1 MAQVNIQKLQE
12 GGSVKKYGTFTKDGV
27 TYQVDDDF
35 LQAMAAH
42 GSSITDDRAR
52 ADYGAIVNALRS
64 GADLSYD
71 SNTNELRGDVTF
83 DNMNAR
89 QRRRAA
95 KRTSKTGEVLD
106 STFNGRVNQV
116 KTATNALR
124 GFSHNQNTVRANPNR
139 SIDISRKLLLPYLR
153 DENGKLKLDENGN
166 RIYNADIDDSK
177 IFNRLDFIQN
187 LANEENIVDWKGY
200 NNQTKEDYLRFAR
213 EYSDWDGL
221 RQRIKNGT
229 ITDRDITTLSKLGIL
244 DRETTSG
251 TSESGGAQS
260 EQEKW
265 ELWDKEN
272 NFTPD
277 FRSTYN
283 ISYGPNGEL
292 LTEGLGLE
300 GYGKD
305 WRHAYFGENFVKIHP
320 ELKRFQDYIL
330 YNGRLY
336 SKNEWSNPDSEINQI
351 LKSPNVDIFNKMS
364 QNLFDPI
371 KNGQWQVLWTNNPF
385 QRYNS
390 QLQYN
395 PYFNSTYKDDNNV
408 LYAYTSPLYENLPQG
423 VTVMDIIDSNTP
435 RNEFGVPT
443 SISPVGLDENGNVI
457 DISKYI
463 RAVGYNGEATGNAFY
478 SRVNPTDKILGGYVW
493 DDFDES
499 GKYSFAYNP
508 DNPEMG
514 YFYDSENNKL
524 YPFRQEVFR
533 QLLNNDGYLSAEEI
547 NQIKHMDWGAFRRW
561 LNRNMG
567 PLGMYEF
574 AGARQP
580 AIPYNRQV
588 PKQQTGGLINWISQD
603 TPKTSPKVKVRDEKK
618 AATTSQIKSGDL
630 TAADKWQLGALAAD
644 LGALVAAIP
653 TGGNPVAATLG
664 VGSTATQFIS
674 DVKRDGL
681 DWGDIGNAALG
692 LGLDAISFL
701 PGVGIAGK
709 AAKTARIIKRI
720 KPLLTAGFSALG
732 LSAALNSI
740 NKEGEWTLDDYRNIL
755 MGVQGLIGG
764 KRALDRTVG
773 YKKTGKV
780 ADVSEK
786 VTPEKLIDIQK
797 KALDDVVSQHPG
809 KFKEKKWYDAKTG
822 KINYEDALKDE
833 EILANLPKNKLYQE
847 GISRIKAATKNIKS
861 SISDRLTG
869 DKRELRA
876 RTEEELPW
884 FLQNRFGRSWMRG
897 AQNREFGNVVER
909 LENRA
914 DFRKEFDAPSVRG
927 LNIFERGYRT
937 TGELINGDQAYFNPY
952 WFPNPIPAKP
962 IKIRTAKPRLM
973 LPKTA
978 GSWVQLPNDGGMVYR
993 PQSLYKKGGKILK
1006 AQGGSKFFGKSMD
1019 NQGVYGSFDAEPVIV
1034 SAWETGVITPWQ
1046 AQKEA
1051 RQRLMAEKITGID
1064 PKTMFKASSSPQ
1076 LFLGRNQFKPIEN
1089 QVPLNVQYNRTQREN
1104 AYLDLKNPYR
1114 NISTSSLKEEVS
1126 KPESSNKTASNNVV
1140 STGSASDG
1148 RGSLFNPK
1156 NLLDLGSLAG
1166 GLISNA
1172 RQRRELA
1179 RGIRAA
1185 AQGQLRSMP
1194 TEIYAPYTDMGLAR
1208 MYGDRIKDIRQF
1220 KTVTSDPNQVMA
1232 ERLMRDQQADQLAN
1246 ERDTRLSQTISEF
1259 NDKDLAARR
1268 EYANQRTQIADY
1280 NKAVLGQMENM
1291 LAQNKAAKQFT
1302 AWNQIINPFIDQKR
1316 DDLVRDQYED
1326 QWAAATRESLV
1337 AQQDYQKSIQDLF
1350 NSSEA
1355 QEAWINEQNTNP
1367 SWKSTYGDTAAG
1379 RQAFLEKYYSG
1390 TIQNL
1395 QNNLLAKMQ
1404 LNNYRNS
1411 RSRFTGRLRT
1421 IDMPESAIKDYYRMP
1436 SFYTTHLDI
1445 MKKGGILTKS
1455 QRYRNFSEQAMLDK
1469 AKDYRKAVQKMD
1481 DNLIKLLLKM
1491 LS

>member
-1 MAQVNIQKLQE
+1 MAQVNIQKLQ
-12 GGSVKKYGTFTKDGV
+12 GGGAVKKYGNFTKDGV

-83 DNMNAR
+83 DNMSNR

-95 KRTSKTGEVLD
+95 RRTSKTGEALD

-116 KTATNALR
+116 KSATNALR
-124 GFSHNQNTVRANPNR
+124 GFNYNQVTPQANKNK
-139 SIDISRKLLLPYLR
+139 SVDVSRKLFLSYKR
-153 DENGKLKLDENGN
+153 DKDGNLVLDDNGR
-166 RIYNADIDDSK
+166 RIYNTDTDNTS
-177 IFNRLDFIQN
+177 IFDRLDFLRN
-187 LANEENIVDWKGY
+187 LEKEENIVDWKGY
-200 NNQTKEDYLRFAR
+200 NNQTKDVYSRFVK
-213 EYSDWDGL
+213 EYTDWDGL
-221 RQRIKNGT
+221 YQRIKDGS
-229 ITDRDITTLSKLGIL
+229 ITDSDITTLSKLGIL
-244 DRETTSG
+244 DKTNTSK
-251 TSESGGAQS
+251 TSEEGGAQS
-260 EQEKW
+260 NQDK
-265 ELWDKEN
+265 WDKDN
-272 NFTPD
+272 NFTTD
-277 FRSTYN
+277 FRN
-283 ISYGPNGEL
+283 QFKISYGPKGEL
-292 LTEGLGLE
+292 LTEGFGLE

-305 WRHAYFGENFVKIHP
+305 WRNAYFGENFVNIHP
-320 ELKRFQDYIL
+320 ELKRFKDYIL

-336 SKNEWSNPDSEINQI
+336 SKNEWANPESEINQI
-351 LKSPNVDIFNKMS
+351 LNSPNVDIFNKMR
-364 QNLFDPI
+364 QNLFDPV

-395 PYFNSTYKDDNNV
+395 PYFNKTYKNDDNV
-408 LYAYTSPLYENLPQG
+408 LYTYTSPLYENLPKG
-423 VTVMDIIDSNTP
+423 VTVMDIIDNNTP

-443 SISPVGLDENGNVI
+443 SIPSIGLDENGNVV

-463 RAVGYNGEATGNAFY
+463 RAAGYNGEATGNAFY
-478 SRVNPTDKILGGYVW
+478 SRIDPTDKILGGYIW
-493 DDFDES
+493 DDFDPS
-499 GKYSFAYNP
+499 GRYSFAYNP
-508 DNPEMG
+508 EDETQG
-514 YFYDSENNKL
+514 FFYDTESKKL
-524 YPFRQEVFR
+524 HPFNRNWFKS
-533 QLLNNDGYLSAEEI
+533 LLNDNYLSADEI
-547 NQIKHMDWGAFRRW
+547 NAIKHREWSGFRRW
-561 LNRNMG
+561 LN
-567 PLGMYEF
+567 
-574 AGARQP
+574 AGFFNDEYAGKRVP
-580 AIPYNRQV
+580 AIHYNRQV
-588 PKQQTGGLINWISQD
+588 PKQQTGGLINWISKD
-603 TPKTSPKVKVRDEKK
+603 TEKTTPKVETRDEKK

-653 TGGNPVAATLG
+653 TGGNPVAAALG

-674 DVKRDGL
+674 DVKRDGFDL
-681 DWGDIGNAALG
+681 GDLGNAALG
-692 LGLDAISFL
+692 LGLDVVSFL

-764 KRALDRTVG
+764 KRALDRTIG
-773 YKKTGKV
+773 YKKTGRT
-780 ADVSEK
+780 ADISGK
-786 VTPEKLIDIQK
+786 ATPEKLIDIQK
-797 KALDDVVSQHPG
+797 RALNDAVSQNPG
-809 KFKEKKWYDAKTG
+809 QFKGKAWYDAKTG
-822 KINYEDALKDE
+822 NINYEDALKDADV
-833 EILANLPKNKLYQE
+833 LSNLPKNKLYQE
-847 GISRIKAATKNIKS
+847 GLSKIKTATKNLNS
-861 SISDRLTG
+861 SITDRLTG
-869 DKRELRA
+869 DRKELRA
-876 RTEEELPW
+876 RTEDELPW
-884 FLQNRFGRSWMRG
+884 FLQNRFGRSWMKG

-1019 NQGVYGSFDAEPVIV
+1019 NQGAYGSFEVDPVSVVAKSTFTRPTINLGNKV
-1034 SAWETGVITPWQ
+1034 AGVQRDSNLEAQIKASTQPAME
-1046 AQKEA
+1046 AQKE
-1051 RQRLMAEKITGID
+1051 
-1064 PKTMFKASSSPQ
+1064 KA
-1076 LFLGRNQFKPIEN
+1076 
-1089 QVPLNVQYNRTQREN
+1089 
-1104 AYLDLKNPYR
+1104 LKNIKA
-1114 NISTSSLKEEVS
+1114 NT
-1126 KPESSNKTASNNVV
+1126 VV
-1140 STGSASDG
+1140 STGSASNG
-1148 RGSLFNPK
+1148 RGFSFNPK

-1194 TEIYAPYTDMGLAR
+1194 TEIYAPYTDMGIAR

-1316 DDLVRDQYED
+1316 MDLVRDQQDE
-1326 QWAAATRESLV
+1326 QLAATVRDNIALQQN
-1337 AQQDYQKSIQDLF
+1337 AQKTYLELF
-1350 NSSEA
+1350 NSAEA
-1355 QEAWINEQNTNP
+1355 QKAWENEQLTNP
-1367 SWKSTYGDTAAG
+1367 NWKSDYGDSEAG
-1379 RQAFLEKYYSG
+1379 RQKFLENYYSG
-1390 TIQNL
+1390 SIQNL
-1395 QNNLLAKMQ
+1395 QNDMMMRSQ
-1404 LNNYRNS
+1404 LNSYLNS
-1411 RSRFTGRLRT
+1411 RSRFTGRRRT
-1421 IDMPESAIKDYYRMP
+1421 IDMPQSTIGNYYRNP
-1436 SFYTTHLDI
+1436 SFYRTI
-1445 MKKGGILTKS
+1445 PVIKKKGGTITKT
-1455 QRYRNFSEQAMLDK
+1455 QRYRDFDEQAILDK

>member
-653 TGGNPVAATLG
+653 TGGNPAAATLG

-674 DVKRDGL
+674 NVKRDGL

-914 DFRKEFDAPSVRG
+914 DFRKEFDAPSING

-937 TGELINGDQAYFNPY
+937 TGDLINGGQAYFNPY
-952 WFPNPIPAKP
+952 WFPNPVPTKP
-962 IKIRTAKPRLM
+962 IKPRIIKPRLM

-978 GSWVQLPNDGGMVYR
+978 GSWVQLPNDGGMIYR
-993 PQSLYKKGGKILK
+993 PQKLFKKGGKILK
-1006 AQGGSKFFGKSMD
+1006 AERGEKFFGKSMD
-1019 NQGVYGSFDAEPVIV
+1019 NQGAYGSFDVTPVSVTATGTFSRPVIDLKGNISGV
-1034 SAWETGVITPWQ
+1034 SRDTNL
-1046 AQKEA
+1046 EA
-1051 RQRLMAEKITGID
+1051 RIGT
-1064 PKTMFKASSSPQ
+1064 TT
-1076 LFLGRNQFKPIEN
+1076 KPAMDAK
-1089 QVPLNVQYNRTQREN
+1089 REEF
-1104 AYLDLKNPYR
+1104 LKN
-1114 NISTSSLKEEVS
+1114 I
-1126 KPESSNKTASNNVV
+1126 KTNSVV
-1140 STGSASDG
+1140 STGNTSNRRFSI
-1148 RGSLFNPK
+1148 NPK
-1156 NLLDLGSLAG
+1156 NILDLGSLAG

-1185 AQGQLRSMP
+1185 AQGQLKSMP
-1194 TEIYAPYTDMGLAR
+1194 TEIYAPYTDMGIAR

-1232 ERLMRDQQADQLAN
+1232 ERLMRDQQADQLAA
-1246 ERDTRLSQTISEF
+1246 ERDTKLSQTISEF
-1259 NDKDLAARR
+1259 NDRDIAARR

-1280 NKAVLGQMENM
+1280 NRAVLGQMENM

-1404 LNNYRNS
+1404 LSNYRNS

-1421 IDMPESAIKDYYRMP
+1421 IDMPESAIKNYYRMP

>member
-1 MAQVNIQKLQE
+1 MAQVNIQKLQ
-12 GGSVKKYGTFTKDGV
+12 GGGAVKEYGNFTKDGV

-71 SNTNELRGDVTF
+71 SNTNELRGDVMF
-83 DNMNAR
+83 DNMSNR

-95 KRTSKTGEVLD
+95 RRTSKTGEALD

-116 KTATNALR
+116 KSATNALR
-124 GFSHNQNTVRANPNR
+124 GFNYNQVTPQANKNK
-139 SIDISRKLLLPYLR
+139 SVDVSRKLFLSYKR
-153 DENGKLKLDENGN
+153 DKDGNLVLDDNGR
-166 RIYNADIDDSK
+166 RIYNTDTDNTS
-177 IFNRLDFIQN
+177 IFDRLDFLRN
-187 LANEENIVDWKGY
+187 LEKEENIVDWKGY
-200 NNQTKEDYLRFAR
+200 NNQTKDVYSRFVK
-213 EYSDWDGL
+213 EYTDWDGL
-221 RQRIKNGT
+221 YQRIKDGS
-229 ITDRDITTLSKLGIL
+229 ITDSDINTLSKLGIL
-244 DRETTSG
+244 DKTNTSK
-251 TSESGGAQS
+251 TSEEGGAQS
-260 EQEKW
+260 NQDK
-265 ELWDKEN
+265 WDKDN
-272 NFTPD
+272 NFTTD
-277 FRSTYN
+277 FRN
-283 ISYGPNGEL
+283 QFKISYGPKGEL
-292 LTEGLGLE
+292 LTEGFGLE

-305 WRHAYFGENFVKIHP
+305 WRNAYFGENFVNIHP
-320 ELKRFQDYIL
+320 ELKRFKDYIL

-336 SKNEWSNPDSEINQI
+336 SKNEWANPESEINQI
-351 LKSPNVDIFNKMS
+351 LNSPNVDIFNKMR
-364 QNLFDPI
+364 QNLFDPV

-395 PYFNSTYKDDNNV
+395 PYFNKTYKNDDNV
-408 LYAYTSPLYENLPQG
+408 LYTYTSPLYENLPKG
-423 VTVMDIIDSNTP
+423 VTVMDIIDNNTP

-443 SISPVGLDENGNVI
+443 SIPSIGLDENGNVV

-463 RAVGYNGEATGNAFY
+463 RAAGYNGEATGNAFY
-478 SRVNPTDKILGGYVW
+478 SRIDPTDKILGGYIW
-493 DDFDES
+493 DDFDPS
-499 GKYSFAYNP
+499 GRYSFAYNP
-508 DNPEMG
+508 EDETQG
-514 YFYDSENNKL
+514 FFYDTESKKL
-524 YPFRQEVFR
+524 HPFNRNWFKS
-533 QLLNNDGYLSAEEI
+533 LLNDNYLSADEI
-547 NQIKHMDWGAFRRW
+547 NAIKHREWSGFRRW
-561 LNRNMG
+561 LN
-567 PLGMYEF
+567 
-574 AGARQP
+574 AGFFNDEYAGKRVP
-580 AIPYNRQV
+580 AIYYNRQV
-588 PKQQTGGLINWISQD
+588 PKQQTGGLINWISKD
-603 TPKTSPKVKVRDEKK
+603 TEKTTPKVETRDEKK

-653 TGGNPVAATLG
+653 TGGNPVAAALG

-674 DVKRDGL
+674 DVKRDGFDL
-681 DWGDIGNAALG
+681 GDLGNAALG
-692 LGLDAISFL
+692 LGLDVVSFL

-764 KRALDRTVG
+764 KRALDRTIG
-773 YKKTGKV
+773 YKKTGRT
-780 ADVSEK
+780 ADISGK
-786 VTPEKLIDIQK
+786 ATPEKLIDIQK
-797 KALDDVVSQHPG
+797 RALNDAVSQNPG
-809 KFKEKKWYDAKTG
+809 QFKGKAWYDAKTG
-822 KINYEDALKDE
+822 NINYEDALKDADV
-833 EILANLPKNKLYQE
+833 LSNLPKNKLYQE
-847 GISRIKAATKNIKS
+847 GLSKIKTATKNLNS
-861 SISDRLTG
+861 SITDRLTG
-869 DKRELRA
+869 DRKELRA
-876 RTEEELPW
+876 RTEDELPW

-1006 AQGGSKFFGKSMD
+1006 AQGGSKFFGKSID
-1019 NQGVYGSFDAEPVIV
+1019 NQGAYGSFEVDPVSVMAKSTFTRPTINLGNKV
-1034 SAWETGVITPWQ
+1034 AGVQRDSNLEAQIKASTQPAME
-1046 AQKEA
+1046 AQKERA
-1051 RQRLMAEKITGID
+1051 
-1064 PKTMFKASSSPQ
+1064 
-1076 LFLGRNQFKPIEN
+1076 
-1089 QVPLNVQYNRTQREN
+1089 
-1104 AYLDLKNPYR
+1104 LKNIKA
-1114 NISTSSLKEEVS
+1114 NT
-1126 KPESSNKTASNNVV
+1126 VV
-1140 STGSASDG
+1140 STGSASNG
-1148 RGSLFNPK
+1148 RGFSFNPK

-1194 TEIYAPYTDMGLAR
+1194 TEIYAPYTDMGIAR

-1316 DDLVRDQYED
+1316 MDLVRDQQDE
-1326 QWAAATRESLV
+1326 QLAATVRDNIALQQN
-1337 AQQDYQKSIQDLF
+1337 AQKTYLELF
-1350 NSSEA
+1350 NSAEA
-1355 QEAWINEQNTNP
+1355 QKAWENEQLTNP
-1367 SWKSTYGDTAAG
+1367 NWKSDYGDSEAG
-1379 RQAFLEKYYSG
+1379 RQKFLENYYSG
-1390 TIQNL
+1390 SIQNL
-1395 QNNLLAKMQ
+1395 QNDMMMRSQ
-1404 LNNYRNS
+1404 LNSYLNS
-1411 RSRFTGRLRT
+1411 RSRFTGRRRT
-1421 IDMPESAIKDYYRMP
+1421 IDMPQSTIGNYYRNP
-1436 SFYTTHLDI
+1436 SFYRTI
-1445 MKKGGILTKS
+1445 PVIKKKGGTITKT
-1455 QRYRNFSEQAMLDK
+1455 QRYRDFDEQAILDK

>member
-408 LYAYTSPLYENLPQG
+408 LYTYTSPLYENLPQG

-797 KALDDVVSQHPG
+797 KALDDVVSQHPR

-914 DFRKEFDAPSVRG
+914 DFRKEFDAPSING

-937 TGELINGDQAYFNPY
+937 TGDLINGGQAYFNPY
-952 WFPNPIPAKP
+952 WFPNPVPTKP
-962 IKIRTAKPRLM
+962 IKPRIIKPRLM

-978 GSWVQLPNDGGMVYR
+978 GSWVQLPNDGGMIYR
-993 PQSLYKKGGKILK
+993 PQKLFKKGGKILK
-1006 AQGGSKFFGKSMD
+1006 AERGEKFFGKSMD
-1019 NQGVYGSFDAEPVIV
+1019 NQGAYGSFDVTPVSVTATGTFSRPVIDLKGNISGV
-1034 SAWETGVITPWQ
+1034 SRDTNL
-1046 AQKEA
+1046 EA
-1051 RQRLMAEKITGID
+1051 RIGT
-1064 PKTMFKASSSPQ
+1064 TT
-1076 LFLGRNQFKPIEN
+1076 KPAMDAK
-1089 QVPLNVQYNRTQREN
+1089 REEF
-1104 AYLDLKNPYR
+1104 LKN
-1114 NISTSSLKEEVS
+1114 I
-1126 KPESSNKTASNNVV
+1126 KTNSVV
-1140 STGSASDG
+1140 STGNTSNRRFSI
-1148 RGSLFNPK
+1148 NPK
-1156 NLLDLGSLAG
+1156 NILDLGSLAG

-1185 AQGQLRSMP
+1185 AQGQLKSMP
-1194 TEIYAPYTDMGLAR
+1194 TEIYAPYTDMGIAR

-1232 ERLMRDQQADQLAN
+1232 ERLMRDQQADQLAA
-1246 ERDTRLSQTISEF
+1246 ERDTKLSQTISEF
-1259 NDKDLAARR
+1259 NDRDIAARR

-1280 NKAVLGQMENM
+1280 NRAVLGQMENM

-1421 IDMPESAIKDYYRMP
+1421 IDMPESAIKNYYRMP

>member
-653 TGGNPVAATLG
+653 TGGNPAAATLG

-914 DFRKEFDAPSVRG
+914 DFRKEFDAPSING

-937 TGELINGDQAYFNPY
+937 TGDLINGGQAYFNPY
-952 WFPNPIPAKP
+952 WFPNPVPTKP
-962 IKIRTAKPRLM
+962 IKPRIIKPRLM

-978 GSWVQLPNDGGMVYR
+978 GSWVQLPNDGGMIYR
-993 PQSLYKKGGKILK
+993 PQKLFKKGGKILK
-1006 AQGGSKFFGKSMD
+1006 AERGEKFFGKSMD
-1019 NQGVYGSFDAEPVIV
+1019 NQGAYGSFDVPPVSVTATGTFSRPVIDLKGNISGV
-1034 SAWETGVITPWQ
+1034 SRDTNL
-1046 AQKEA
+1046 EA
-1051 RQRLMAEKITGID
+1051 RIGT
-1064 PKTMFKASSSPQ
+1064 TT
-1076 LFLGRNQFKPIEN
+1076 KPAMDAK
-1089 QVPLNVQYNRTQREN
+1089 REEF
-1104 AYLDLKNPYR
+1104 LKN
-1114 NISTSSLKEEVS
+1114 I
-1126 KPESSNKTASNNVV
+1126 VV
-1140 STGSASDG
+1140 STGNTSNRRFSI
-1148 RGSLFNPK
+1148 NPK
-1156 NLLDLGSLAG
+1156 NILDLGSLAG

-1185 AQGQLRSMP
+1185 AQGQLKSMP
-1194 TEIYAPYTDMGLAR
+1194 TEIYAPYTDMGIAR

-1232 ERLMRDQQADQLAN
+1232 ERLMRDQQADQLAA
-1246 ERDTRLSQTISEF
+1246 ERDTKLSQTISEF
-1259 NDKDLAARR
+1259 NDRDIAARR

-1280 NKAVLGQMENM
+1280 NRAVLGQMENM

-1337 AQQDYQKSIQDLF
+1337 AQQDYQKSTQDLF

-1404 LNNYRNS
+1404 LSNYRNS

-1421 IDMPESAIKDYYRMP
+1421 IDMPESAIKNYYRMP

>member
-1 MAQVNIQKLQE
+1 MAQVNIQKLQ
-12 GGSVKKYGTFTKDGV
+12 GGGAVKKYGNFTKDGV

-83 DNMNAR
+83 DNMSDR

-95 KRTSKTGEVLD
+95 RRTSKTGEALD

-116 KTATNALR
+116 KSATNALR
-124 GFSHNQNTVRANPNR
+124 GFNYNQVTPQANKNK
-139 SIDISRKLLLPYLR
+139 SVDVSRKLFLSYKR
-153 DENGKLKLDENGN
+153 DKDGNLVLDDNGR
-166 RIYNADIDDSK
+166 RIYNTDTDNTS
-177 IFNRLDFIQN
+177 IFDRLDFLRN
-187 LANEENIVDWKGY
+187 LEKEENIVDWKGY
-200 NNQTKEDYLRFAR
+200 NNQTKDVYSRFVK
-213 EYSDWDGL
+213 EYTDWDGL
-221 RQRIKNGT
+221 YQRIKDGS
-229 ITDRDITTLSKLGIL
+229 ITDSDINTLSKLGIL
-244 DRETTSG
+244 DKTNTSK
-251 TSESGGAQS
+251 TSEEGGAQS
-260 EQEKW
+260 NQDK
-265 ELWDKEN
+265 WDKDN
-272 NFTPD
+272 NFTTD
-277 FRSTYN
+277 FRN
-283 ISYGPNGEL
+283 QFKISYGPKGEL
-292 LTEGLGLE
+292 LTEGFGLE

-305 WRHAYFGENFVKIHP
+305 WRNAYFGENFVNIHP
-320 ELKRFQDYIL
+320 ELKRFKDYIL

-336 SKNEWSNPDSEINQI
+336 SKNEWANPESEINQI
-351 LKSPNVDIFNKMS
+351 LNSPNVDIFNKMR
-364 QNLFDPI
+364 QNLFDPV

-395 PYFNSTYKDDNNV
+395 PYFNKTYKNDDNV
-408 LYAYTSPLYENLPQG
+408 LYTYTSPLYENLPKG
-423 VTVMDIIDSNTP
+423 VTVMDIIDNNTP

-443 SISPVGLDENGNVI
+443 SIPSIGLDENGNVV

-463 RAVGYNGEATGNAFY
+463 RAAGYNGEATGNAFY
-478 SRVNPTDKILGGYVW
+478 SRIDPTDKILGGYIW
-493 DDFDES
+493 DDFDPS
-499 GKYSFAYNP
+499 GRYSFAYNP
-508 DNPEMG
+508 EDETQG
-514 YFYDSENNKL
+514 FFYDTESKKL
-524 YPFRQEVFR
+524 HPFNRNWFKS
-533 QLLNNDGYLSAEEI
+533 LLNDNYLSADEI
-547 NQIKHMDWGAFRRW
+547 NAIKHREWSGFRRW
-561 LNRNMG
+561 LN
-567 PLGMYEF
+567 
-574 AGARQP
+574 AGFFNDEYAGKRVP
-580 AIPYNRQV
+580 AIHYNRQV
-588 PKQQTGGLINWISQD
+588 PKQQTGGLINWISKD
-603 TPKTSPKVKVRDEKK
+603 TEKTTPKVETRDEKK

-653 TGGNPVAATLG
+653 TGGNPVAAALG

-674 DVKRDGL
+674 DVKRDGFDL
-681 DWGDIGNAALG
+681 GDLGNAALG
-692 LGLDAISFL
+692 LGLDVVSFL

-764 KRALDRTVG
+764 KRALDRTIG
-773 YKKTGKV
+773 YKKTGRT
-780 ADVSEK
+780 ADISGK
-786 VTPEKLIDIQK
+786 AAPEKLIDIQK
-797 KALDDVVSQHPG
+797 RALNDAVSQNPG
-809 KFKEKKWYDAKTG
+809 QFKGKAWYDAKTG
-822 KINYEDALKDE
+822 NINYEDALKDADV
-833 EILANLPKNKLYQE
+833 LSNLPKNKLYQE
-847 GISRIKAATKNIKS
+847 GLSKIKTATKNLNS
-861 SISDRLTG
+861 SITDRLTG
-869 DKRELRA
+869 DRKELRA
-876 RTEEELPW
+876 RTEDELPW

-937 TGELINGDQAYFNPY
+937 AGELINGDQAYFNPY

-1006 AQGGSKFFGKSMD
+1006 AQGGSKFFGKSID
-1019 NQGVYGSFDAEPVIV
+1019 NQGAYGSFEVDPVSVVAKSTFTRPTINLGNKV
-1034 SAWETGVITPWQ
+1034 AGVQRDSNLEAQIKASTQPAME
-1046 AQKEA
+1046 AQKERA
-1051 RQRLMAEKITGID
+1051 
-1064 PKTMFKASSSPQ
+1064 
-1076 LFLGRNQFKPIEN
+1076 
-1089 QVPLNVQYNRTQREN
+1089 
-1104 AYLDLKNPYR
+1104 LKNIKA
-1114 NISTSSLKEEVS
+1114 NT
-1126 KPESSNKTASNNVV
+1126 VV
-1140 STGSASDG
+1140 STGSASNG
-1148 RGSLFNPK
+1148 RGFSFNPK

-1194 TEIYAPYTDMGLAR
+1194 TEIYTPYTDMGIAR

-1316 DDLVRDQYED
+1316 MDLVRDQQDE
-1326 QWAAATRESLV
+1326 QLAATVRDNIALQQN
-1337 AQQDYQKSIQDLF
+1337 AQKTYLELF
-1350 NSSEA
+1350 NSAEA
-1355 QEAWINEQNTNP
+1355 QKAWENEQLTNP
-1367 SWKSTYGDTAAG
+1367 NWKSDYGDSEAG
-1379 RQAFLEKYYSG
+1379 RQKFLENYYSG
-1390 TIQNL
+1390 SIQNL
-1395 QNNLLAKMQ
+1395 QNDMMMRSQ
-1404 LNNYRNS
+1404 LNSYLNS
-1411 RSRFTGRLRT
+1411 RSRFTGRRRT
-1421 IDMPESAIKDYYRMP
+1421 IDMPQSTIGNYYRNP
-1436 SFYTTHLDI
+1436 SFYRTI
-1445 MKKGGILTKS
+1445 PVIKKKGGTITKT
-1455 QRYRNFSEQAMLDK
+1455 QRYRDFDEQAILDK

>member
-1 MAQVNIQKLQE
+1 MAQVNIQKLQ
-12 GGSVKKYGTFTKDGV
+12 GGGAVKKYGTFTKDGV

-653 TGGNPVAATLG
+653 TGGNPAAATLG

-914 DFRKEFDAPSVRG
+914 DFRKEFDAPSING

-937 TGELINGDQAYFNPY
+937 TGDLINGGQAYFNPY
-952 WFPNPIPAKP
+952 WFPNPVPTKP
-962 IKIRTAKPRLM
+962 IKPRIIKPRLM

-978 GSWVQLPNDGGMVYR
+978 GSWVQLPNDGGMIYR
-993 PQSLYKKGGKILK
+993 PQKLFKKGGKILK
-1006 AQGGSKFFGKSMD
+1006 AERGEKFFGKSMD
-1019 NQGVYGSFDAEPVIV
+1019 NQGAYGSFDVTPVSVTATGTFSRPVIDLKGNISGV
-1034 SAWETGVITPWQ
+1034 SRDTNL
-1046 AQKEA
+1046 EA
-1051 RQRLMAEKITGID
+1051 RIGT
-1064 PKTMFKASSSPQ
+1064 TT
-1076 LFLGRNQFKPIEN
+1076 KPAMDAK
-1089 QVPLNVQYNRTQREN
+1089 REEF
-1104 AYLDLKNPYR
+1104 LKN
-1114 NISTSSLKEEVS
+1114 II
-1126 KPESSNKTASNNVV
+1126 V
-1140 STGSASDG
+1140 STGNTSNRRFSI
-1148 RGSLFNPK
+1148 NPK
-1156 NLLDLGSLAG
+1156 NILDLGSLAG

-1185 AQGQLRSMP
+1185 AQGQLKSMP
-1194 TEIYAPYTDMGLAR
+1194 TEIYAPYTDMGIAR

-1232 ERLMRDQQADQLAN
+1232 ERLMRDQQADQLAA
-1246 ERDTRLSQTISEF
+1246 ERDTKLSQTISEF
-1259 NDKDLAARR
+1259 NDRDIAARR

-1280 NKAVLGQMENM
+1280 NRAVLGQMENM

-1404 LNNYRNS
+1404 LSNYRNS

-1421 IDMPESAIKDYYRMP
+1421 IDMPESAIKNYYRMP

>member
-653 TGGNPVAATLG
+653 TGGNPAAATLG

-914 DFRKEFDAPSVRG
+914 DFRKEFDAPSING

-937 TGELINGDQAYFNPY
+937 TGDLINGGQAYFNPY
-952 WFPNPIPAKP
+952 WFPNPVPTKP
-962 IKIRTAKPRLM
+962 IKPRIIKPRLM

-978 GSWVQLPNDGGMVYR
+978 GSWVQLPNDGGMIYR
-993 PQSLYKKGGKILK
+993 PQKLFKKGGKILK
-1006 AQGGSKFFGKSMD
+1006 AERGEKFFGKSMD
-1019 NQGVYGSFDAEPVIV
+1019 NQGAYGSFDVTPVSVTATGTFSRPVIDLKGNISGV
-1034 SAWETGVITPWQ
+1034 SRDTNL
-1046 AQKEA
+1046 EA
-1051 RQRLMAEKITGID
+1051 RIGT
-1064 PKTMFKASSSPQ
+1064 TT
-1076 LFLGRNQFKPIEN
+1076 KPAMDAK
-1089 QVPLNVQYNRTQREN
+1089 REEF
-1104 AYLDLKNPYR
+1104 LKN
-1114 NISTSSLKEEVS
+1114 II
-1126 KPESSNKTASNNVV
+1126 V
-1140 STGSASDG
+1140 STGNTSNRRFSI
-1148 RGSLFNPK
+1148 NPK
-1156 NLLDLGSLAG
+1156 NILDLGSLAG

-1185 AQGQLRSMP
+1185 AQGQLKSMP
-1194 TEIYAPYTDMGLAR
+1194 TEIYAPYTDMGIAR

-1232 ERLMRDQQADQLAN
+1232 ERLMRDQQADQLAA
-1246 ERDTRLSQTISEF
+1246 ERDTKLSQTISEF
-1259 NDKDLAARR
+1259 NDRDIAARR

-1280 NKAVLGQMENM
+1280 NRAVLGQMENM

-1302 AWNQIINPFIDQKR
+1302 AWNQIINPLIDQKR

-1404 LNNYRNS
+1404 LSNYRNS

-1421 IDMPESAIKDYYRMP
+1421 IDMPESAIKNYYRMP

>member
-95 KRTSKTGEVLD
+95 KRTPKTGEVLD

-914 DFRKEFDAPSVRG
+914 DFRKEFDAPSING

-937 TGELINGDQAYFNPY
+937 TGDLINGGQAYFNPY
-952 WFPNPIPAKP
+952 WFPNPVPTKP
-962 IKIRTAKPRLM
+962 IKPRIIKPRLM

-978 GSWVQLPNDGGMVYR
+978 GSWVQLPNDGGMIYR
-993 PQSLYKKGGKILK
+993 PQKLFKKGGKILK
-1006 AQGGSKFFGKSMD
+1006 AERGEKFFGKSMD
-1019 NQGVYGSFDAEPVIV
+1019 NQGAYGSFDVTPVSVTATGTFSRPVIDLKGNISGV
-1034 SAWETGVITPWQ
+1034 SRDTNL
-1046 AQKEA
+1046 EA
-1051 RQRLMAEKITGID
+1051 RIGT
-1064 PKTMFKASSSPQ
+1064 TT
-1076 LFLGRNQFKPIEN
+1076 KPAMDAK
-1089 QVPLNVQYNRTQREN
+1089 REEF
-1104 AYLDLKNPYR
+1104 LKN
-1114 NISTSSLKEEVS
+1114 II
-1126 KPESSNKTASNNVV
+1126 V
-1140 STGSASDG
+1140 STGNTSNRRFSIT
-1148 RGSLFNPK
+1148 PK
-1156 NLLDLGSLAG
+1156 NILDLGSLAG

-1185 AQGQLRSMP
+1185 AQGQLKSMP
-1194 TEIYAPYTDMGLAR
+1194 TEIYAPYTDMGIAR

-1232 ERLMRDQQADQLAN
+1232 ERLMRDQQADQLAA
-1246 ERDTRLSQTISEF
+1246 ERDTKLSQTISEF
-1259 NDKDLAARR
+1259 NDRDIAARR

-1280 NKAVLGQMENM
+1280 NRAVLGQMENM

-1404 LNNYRNS
+1404 LSNYRNS

-1421 IDMPESAIKDYYRMP
+1421 IDMPESAIKNYYRMP

-1445 MKKGGILTKS
+1445 KKKGGILTKS

>member
-83 DNMNAR
+83 DNMSDR

-95 KRTSKTGEVLD
+95 RRTSKTGEALD

-124 GFSHNQNTVRANPNR
+124 GFSYNQNTVRANPNR

-336 SKNEWSNPDSEINQI
+336 SKNEWSNPESEINQI
-351 LKSPNVDIFNKMS
+351 LKSPNVDIFNKMR

-395 PYFNSTYKDDNNV
+395 PYFNKTYKNDNNV

-443 SISPVGLDENGNVI
+443 SVSSIGLDKDGNIV

-653 TGGNPVAATLG
+653 TGGNPVAAALG

-674 DVKRDGL
+674 DVKRDGFDL
-681 DWGDIGNAALG
+681 GDLGNAALG

-720 KPLLTAGFSALG
+720 KPLLIAGFSALG

-740 NKEGEWTLDDYRNIL
+740 NKEGEWTLDDYKNIL

-764 KRALDRTVG
+764 KRALDRTIG
-773 YKKTGKV
+773 YKKTGRT
-780 ADVSEK
+780 ADISGK
-786 VTPEKLIDIQK
+786 ATPEKLIDIQK
-797 KALDDVVSQHPG
+797 RALNDAVSQNPG
-809 KFKEKKWYDAKTG
+809 QFKGKAWYDAKTG
-822 KINYEDALKDE
+822 NINYEDALKDADV
-833 EILANLPKNKLYQE
+833 LSNLPKNKLYQE
-847 GISRIKAATKNIKS
+847 GLSKIKTATKNLNS
-861 SISDRLTG
+861 SITDRLTG
-869 DKRELRA
+869 DRKELRA
-876 RTEEELPW
+876 RTEDELPW
-884 FLQNRFGRSWMRG
+884 FLQNRFGRSWMKG

-1019 NQGVYGSFDAEPVIV
+1019 NQGAYGSFEVDPVSVVAKSTFTRPTINLGNKV
-1034 SAWETGVITPWQ
+1034 AGVQRDSNLEAQIKASTQPAME
-1046 AQKEA
+1046 AQKERA
-1051 RQRLMAEKITGID
+1051 
-1064 PKTMFKASSSPQ
+1064 
-1076 LFLGRNQFKPIEN
+1076 
-1089 QVPLNVQYNRTQREN
+1089 
-1104 AYLDLKNPYR
+1104 LKNIKA
-1114 NISTSSLKEEVS
+1114 NT
-1126 KPESSNKTASNNVV
+1126 VV
-1140 STGSASDG
+1140 STGSASNG
-1148 RGSLFNPK
+1148 RGFSFNPK

-1185 AQGQLRSMP
+1185 AQGQLKSMP
-1194 TEIYAPYTDMGLAR
+1194 TEIYAPYTDMGIAR

-1232 ERLMRDQQADQLAN
+1232 ERLIRDQQADQLAA
-1246 ERDTRLSQTISEF
+1246 ERDTKLSQTISEF
-1259 NDKDLAARR
+1259 NDRDIAARR

-1280 NKAVLGQMENM
+1280 NRAVLGQMENM

-1355 QEAWINEQNTNP
+1355 QKAWINEQNTNP

-1421 IDMPESAIKDYYRMP
+1421 IDMPESAIKNYYRMP

>member
-35 LQAMAAH
+35 LQAMTAH
-42 GSSITDDRAR
+42 GSSIADGRAR

-71 SNTNELRGDVTF
+71 SNTNELRGDVSFNNLT
-83 DNMNAR
+83 DR
-89 QRRRAA
+89 QKRRAA
-95 KRTSKTGEVLD
+95 RRTSKTGEGIDRL
-106 STFNGRVNQV
+106 FNNRVNQV

-124 GFSHNQNTVRANPNR
+124 GFNYNQNTVRANPNR

-351 LKSPNVDIFNKMS
+351 LKSPNVDIFNKMR

-443 SISPVGLDENGNVI
+443 SVSSIGLDENGNVV

-463 RAVGYNGEATGNAFY
+463 RAAGYNGEATGNAFY
-478 SRVNPTDKILGGYVW
+478 SRIDPTDKILGGYIW
-493 DDFDES
+493 DDFDPS
-499 GKYSFAYNP
+499 GRYSFAYNP
-508 DNPEMG
+508 EDETQG
-514 YFYDSENNKL
+514 FFYDSEERKL
-524 YPFRQEVFR
+524 HPFSRSWFKS
-533 QLLNNDGYLSAEEI
+533 LLNDNYLSADEI
-547 NQIKHMDWGAFRRW
+547 NAIKHREWSGFRRW
-561 LNRNMG
+561 LNAVFFNDEYVGKRV
-567 PLGMYEF
+567 
-574 AGARQP
+574 P
-580 AIPYNRQV
+580 AIHYNRQV
-588 PKQQTGGLINWISQD
+588 PKQQTGGLINWISKD
-603 TPKTSPKVKVRDEKK
+603 TEKTTPKVETRDEKK

-653 TGGNPVAATLG
+653 TGGNPVAAALG

-674 DVKRDGL
+674 DVKRDGFDL
-681 DWGDIGNAALG
+681 GDLGNAALG

-847 GISRIKAATKNIKS
+847 GVSRIKAATKNIKS

-914 DFRKEFDAPSVRG
+914 DFRKEFDAPSING

-937 TGELINGDQAYFNPY
+937 TGDLINGGQAYFNPY
-952 WFPNPIPAKP
+952 WFPNPVPTKP
-962 IKIRTAKPRLM
+962 IKPRIIKPRLM

-978 GSWVQLPNDGGMVYR
+978 GSWVQLPNDGGMIYR
-993 PQSLYKKGGKILK
+993 PQKLFKKGGKILK

-1019 NQGVYGSFDAEPVIV
+1019 NQGAYGSFEVDPVSVVAKSTFTRPTINLGNKV
-1034 SAWETGVITPWQ
+1034 AGVQRDSNLEAQIKASTQPAME
-1046 AQKEA
+1046 AQKE
-1051 RQRLMAEKITGID
+1051 
-1064 PKTMFKASSSPQ
+1064 KA
-1076 LFLGRNQFKPIEN
+1076 
-1089 QVPLNVQYNRTQREN
+1089 
-1104 AYLDLKNPYR
+1104 LKNIKA
-1114 NISTSSLKEEVS
+1114 NT
-1126 KPESSNKTASNNVV
+1126 VV
-1140 STGSASDG
+1140 STGSASNG
-1148 RGSLFNPK
+1148 RSFSFNPK

-1194 TEIYAPYTDMGLAR
+1194 TEIYAPYTDMGIAR

-1316 DDLVRDQYED
+1316 MDLVRDQYED

-1355 QEAWINEQNTNP
+1355 QKAWINEQNTNP

-1421 IDMPESAIKDYYRMP
+1421 IDMPESAIKNYYRMP

>member
-653 TGGNPVAATLG
+653 TGGNPAAATLG

-914 DFRKEFDAPSVRG
+914 DFRKEFDAPSING

-937 TGELINGDQAYFNPY
+937 TGDLINGGQAYFNPY
-952 WFPNPIPAKP
+952 WFPNPVPTKP
-962 IKIRTAKPRLM
+962 IKPRIIKPRLM

-978 GSWVQLPNDGGMVYR
+978 GSWVQLPNDGGMIYR
-993 PQSLYKKGGKILK
+993 PQKLFKKGGKILK
-1006 AQGGSKFFGKSMD
+1006 AERGEKFFGKSMD
-1019 NQGVYGSFDAEPVIV
+1019 NQGAYGSFDVTPVSVTATGTFSRPVIDLKGNISGV
-1034 SAWETGVITPWQ
+1034 SRDTNL
-1046 AQKEA
+1046 EA
-1051 RQRLMAEKITGID
+1051 RIGT
-1064 PKTMFKASSSPQ
+1064 TT
-1076 LFLGRNQFKPIEN
+1076 KPAMDAK
-1089 QVPLNVQYNRTQREN
+1089 REEF
-1104 AYLDLKNPYR
+1104 LKN
-1114 NISTSSLKEEVS
+1114 I
-1126 KPESSNKTASNNVV
+1126 KTNSVV
-1140 STGSASDG
+1140 STGNTSNRRFSI
-1148 RGSLFNPK
+1148 NPK
-1156 NLLDLGSLAG
+1156 NILDLGSLAG

-1185 AQGQLRSMP
+1185 AQGQLKSMP
-1194 TEIYAPYTDMGLAR
+1194 TEIYAPYTDMGIAR

-1232 ERLMRDQQADQLAN
+1232 ERLMRDQQADQLAA
-1246 ERDTRLSQTISEF
+1246 ERDTKLSQTISEF
-1259 NDKDLAARR
+1259 NDRDIAARR
-1268 EYANQRTQIADY
+1268 EYADQRTQIADY
-1280 NKAVLGQMENM
+1280 NRAVLGQMENM

-1404 LNNYRNS
+1404 LSNYRNS

-1421 IDMPESAIKDYYRMP
+1421 IDMPESAIKNYYRMP

>member
-653 TGGNPVAATLG
+653 TGGNPAAATLG

-914 DFRKEFDAPSVRG
+914 DFRKEFDAPSING

-937 TGELINGDQAYFNPY
+937 TGDLINGGQAYFNPY
-952 WFPNPIPAKP
+952 WFPNPVPTKP
-962 IKIRTAKPRLM
+962 IKPRIIKPRLM

-978 GSWVQLPNDGGMVYR
+978 GSWVQLPNDGGMIYR
-993 PQSLYKKGGKILK
+993 PQKLFKKGGKILK
-1006 AQGGSKFFGKSMD
+1006 AERGEKFFGKSMD
-1019 NQGVYGSFDAEPVIV
+1019 NQGAYGSFDVTPVSVTATGTFSRPVIDLKGNISGV
-1034 SAWETGVITPWQ
+1034 SRDTNL
-1046 AQKEA
+1046 EA
-1051 RQRLMAEKITGID
+1051 RIGT
-1064 PKTMFKASSSPQ
+1064 TT
-1076 LFLGRNQFKPIEN
+1076 KPAMDAK
-1089 QVPLNVQYNRTQREN
+1089 REEF
-1104 AYLDLKNPYR
+1104 LKN
-1114 NISTSSLKEEVS
+1114 I
-1126 KPESSNKTASNNVV
+1126 KTNSVV
-1140 STGSASDG
+1140 STGNTSNRRFSI
-1148 RGSLFNPK
+1148 NPK
-1156 NLLDLGSLAG
+1156 NILDLGSLAG

-1185 AQGQLRSMP
+1185 AQGQLESMP
-1194 TEIYAPYTDMGLAR
+1194 TEIYAPYTDMGIAR

-1232 ERLMRDQQADQLAN
+1232 ERLMRDQQADQLAA
-1246 ERDTRLSQTISEF
+1246 ERDTKLSQTISEF
-1259 NDKDLAARR
+1259 NDRDIAARR

-1280 NKAVLGQMENM
+1280 NRAVLGQMENM

-1404 LNNYRNS
+1404 LSNYRNS

-1421 IDMPESAIKDYYRMP
+1421 IDMLESAIKNYYRMP

>member
-64 GADLSYD
+64 GVDLSYD

-371 KNGQWQVLWTNNPF
+371 KNDQWQVLWTNNPF

-653 TGGNPVAATLG
+653 TGGNPAAATLG

-833 EILANLPKNKLYQE
+833 EILANLPKNKLYQK

-914 DFRKEFDAPSVRG
+914 DFRKEFDAPSING
-927 LNIFERGYRT
+927 LNIFERRYRT
-937 TGELINGDQAYFNPY
+937 TGDLINGGQAYFNPY
-952 WFPNPIPAKP
+952 WFPNPVPTKP
-962 IKIRTAKPRLM
+962 IKPRIIKPRLM

-978 GSWVQLPNDGGMVYR
+978 GSWVQLPNDGGMIYR
-993 PQSLYKKGGKILK
+993 PQKLFKKGGKILK
-1006 AQGGSKFFGKSMD
+1006 AERGEKFFGKSMD
-1019 NQGVYGSFDAEPVIV
+1019 NQGAYGSFDVTPVSVTATGTFSRPVIDLKGNISGV
-1034 SAWETGVITPWQ
+1034 SRDTNL
-1046 AQKEA
+1046 EA
-1051 RQRLMAEKITGID
+1051 RIGT
-1064 PKTMFKASSSPQ
+1064 TT
-1076 LFLGRNQFKPIEN
+1076 KPAMDAK
-1089 QVPLNVQYNRTQREN
+1089 REEF
-1104 AYLDLKNPYR
+1104 LKN
-1114 NISTSSLKEEVS
+1114 II
-1126 KPESSNKTASNNVV
+1126 V
-1140 STGSASDG
+1140 STGNTSNRRFSI
-1148 RGSLFNPK
+1148 NPK
-1156 NLLDLGSLAG
+1156 NILDLGSLAG

-1185 AQGQLRSMP
+1185 AQGQLKSMP
-1194 TEIYAPYTDMGLAR
+1194 TEIYAPYTDMGIAR

-1232 ERLMRDQQADQLAN
+1232 ERLMRDQQADQLAA
-1246 ERDTRLSQTISEF
+1246 ERDTKLSQTISEF
-1259 NDKDLAARR
+1259 NDRDIAARR

-1280 NKAVLGQMENM
+1280 NRAVLGQMENM
-1291 LAQNKAAKQFT
+1291 LARNKAAKQFT

-1316 DDLVRDQYED
+1316 YDLVRDQHED
-1326 QWAAATRESLV
+1326 QWAAATRENLV

-1379 RQAFLEKYYSG
+1379 RQDFLVKYYSG

-1421 IDMPESAIKDYYRMP
+1421 IDMPESAIKNYYRMP

-1445 MKKGGILTKS
+1445 KKKGGILTKS

>member
-1 MAQVNIQKLQE
+1 MAQVNIQKLQ
-12 GGSVKKYGTFTKDGV
+12 GGGAVKKYGNFTKDGV

-83 DNMNAR
+83 DNMSDR

-95 KRTSKTGEVLD
+95 RRTSKTGEALD

-116 KTATNALR
+116 KSATNALR
-124 GFSHNQNTVRANPNR
+124 GFNYNQVTPQANKNK
-139 SIDISRKLLLPYLR
+139 SVDVSRKLFLSYKR
-153 DENGKLKLDENGN
+153 DKDGNLVLDDNGR
-166 RIYNADIDDSK
+166 RIYNTDTDNTS
-177 IFNRLDFIQN
+177 IFDRLDFLRN
-187 LANEENIVDWKGY
+187 LEKEENIVDWKGY
-200 NNQTKEDYLRFAR
+200 NNQTKDVYSRFVK
-213 EYSDWDGL
+213 EYTDWDGL
-221 RQRIKNGT
+221 YQRIKDGS
-229 ITDRDITTLSKLGIL
+229 ITDSDINTLSKLGIL
-244 DRETTSG
+244 DKTNTSK
-251 TSESGGAQS
+251 TSEEGGAQS
-260 EQEKW
+260 NQDK
-265 ELWDKEN
+265 WDKDN
-272 NFTPD
+272 NFTTD
-277 FRSTYN
+277 FRN
-283 ISYGPNGEL
+283 QFKISYGPKGEL
-292 LTEGLGLE
+292 LTEGFGLE

-305 WRHAYFGENFVKIHP
+305 WRNAYFGENFVNIHP
-320 ELKRFQDYIL
+320 ELKRFKDYIL

-336 SKNEWSNPDSEINQI
+336 SKNEWANPESEINQI
-351 LKSPNVDIFNKMS
+351 LNSPNVDIFNKMR
-364 QNLFDPI
+364 QNLFDPV

-395 PYFNSTYKDDNNV
+395 PYFNKTYKNDDNV
-408 LYAYTSPLYENLPQG
+408 LYTYTSPLYENLPKG
-423 VTVMDIIDSNTP
+423 VTVMDIIDNNTP

-443 SISPVGLDENGNVI
+443 SIPSIGLDENGNVV

-463 RAVGYNGEATGNAFY
+463 RAAGYNGEATGNAFY
-478 SRVNPTDKILGGYVW
+478 SRIDPTDKILGGYIW
-493 DDFDES
+493 DDFDPS
-499 GKYSFAYNP
+499 GRYSFAYNP
-508 DNPEMG
+508 EDETQG
-514 YFYDSENNKL
+514 FFYDTESKKL
-524 YPFRQEVFR
+524 HPFNRNWFKS
-533 QLLNNDGYLSAEEI
+533 LLNDNYLSADEI
-547 NQIKHMDWGAFRRW
+547 NAIKHREWSGFRRW
-561 LNRNMG
+561 LN
-567 PLGMYEF
+567 
-574 AGARQP
+574 AGFFNDEYAGKRVP
-580 AIPYNRQV
+580 AIHYNRQV
-588 PKQQTGGLINWISQD
+588 PKQQTGGLINWISKD
-603 TPKTSPKVKVRDEKK
+603 TEKTTPKVETRDEKK

-653 TGGNPVAATLG
+653 TGGNPVAAALG

-674 DVKRDGL
+674 DVKRDGFDL
-681 DWGDIGNAALG
+681 GDLGNAALG
-692 LGLDAISFL
+692 LGLDVVSFL

-764 KRALDRTVG
+764 KRALDRTIG
-773 YKKTGKV
+773 YKKTGRTANISGK
-780 ADVSEK
+780 AA
-786 VTPEKLIDIQK
+786 PEKLIDIQK
-797 KALDDVVSQHPG
+797 RALNDAVSQNPG
-809 KFKEKKWYDAKTG
+809 QFKGKAWYDAKTG
-822 KINYEDALKDE
+822 NINYEDALKDADV
-833 EILANLPKNKLYQE
+833 LSNLPKNKLYQE
-847 GISRIKAATKNIKS
+847 GLSKIKTATKNLNS
-861 SISDRLTG
+861 SITDRLTG
-869 DKRELRA
+869 DRKELRA
-876 RTEEELPW
+876 RTEDELPW

-1019 NQGVYGSFDAEPVIV
+1019 NQGAYGSFEVDPVSVVAKSTFTRPTINLGNKV
-1034 SAWETGVITPWQ
+1034 AGVQRDSNLEAQIKASTQPAME
-1046 AQKEA
+1046 AQKE
-1051 RQRLMAEKITGID
+1051 
-1064 PKTMFKASSSPQ
+1064 KA
-1076 LFLGRNQFKPIEN
+1076 
-1089 QVPLNVQYNRTQREN
+1089 
-1104 AYLDLKNPYR
+1104 LKNIKA
-1114 NISTSSLKEEVS
+1114 NT
-1126 KPESSNKTASNNVV
+1126 VV
-1140 STGSASDG
+1140 STGSASNG
-1148 RGSLFNPK
+1148 RGFSFNPK

-1194 TEIYAPYTDMGLAR
+1194 TEIYAPYTDMGIAR

-1316 DDLVRDQYED
+1316 MDLVRDQQDE
-1326 QWAAATRESLV
+1326 QLAATVRDNIALQQN
-1337 AQQDYQKSIQDLF
+1337 AQKTYLELF
-1350 NSSEA
+1350 NSAEA
-1355 QEAWINEQNTNP
+1355 QKAWENEQLTNP
-1367 SWKSTYGDTAAG
+1367 NWKSDYGDSEAG
-1379 RQAFLEKYYSG
+1379 RQKFLENYYSG
-1390 TIQNL
+1390 SIQNL
-1395 QNNLLAKMQ
+1395 QNDMMMRSQ
-1404 LNNYRNS
+1404 LNSYLNS
-1411 RSRFTGRLRT
+1411 RSRFTGRRRT
-1421 IDMPESAIKDYYRMP
+1421 IDMPQSTIGNYYRNP
-1436 SFYTTHLDI
+1436 SFYRTI
-1445 MKKGGILTKS
+1445 PVIKKKGGTITKT
-1455 QRYRNFSEQAMLDK
+1455 QRYRDFDEQVILDK

>member
-780 ADVSEK
+780 PDVSEK

-914 DFRKEFDAPSVRG
+914 DFRKEFDAPSING

-937 TGELINGDQAYFNPY
+937 TGDLINGGQAYFNPY
-952 WFPNPIPAKP
+952 WFPNPVPTKP
-962 IKIRTAKPRLM
+962 IKPRIIKPRLM

-978 GSWVQLPNDGGMVYR
+978 GSWVQLPNDEGMIYR
-993 PQSLYKKGGKILK
+993 PQKLFKKGGKILK
-1006 AQGGSKFFGKSMD
+1006 AERGEKFFGKSMD
-1019 NQGVYGSFDAEPVIV
+1019 NQGAYGSFDVTPVSVTATGTFSRPVIDLKGNISGV
-1034 SAWETGVITPWQ
+1034 SRDTNL
-1046 AQKEA
+1046 EA
-1051 RQRLMAEKITGID
+1051 RIGT
-1064 PKTMFKASSSPQ
+1064 TT
-1076 LFLGRNQFKPIEN
+1076 KPAMDAK
-1089 QVPLNVQYNRTQREN
+1089 REEF
-1104 AYLDLKNPYR
+1104 LKN
-1114 NISTSSLKEEVS
+1114 I
-1126 KPESSNKTASNNVV
+1126 KTNSVV
-1140 STGSASDG
+1140 STGNTSNRRFSI
-1148 RGSLFNPK
+1148 NPK
-1156 NLLDLGSLAG
+1156 NILDLGSLAG

-1185 AQGQLRSMP
+1185 AQGQLKSMP
-1194 TEIYAPYTDMGLAR
+1194 TEIYAPYTDMGIAR

-1232 ERLMRDQQADQLAN
+1232 ERLMRDQQADQLAA
-1246 ERDTRLSQTISEF
+1246 ERDTKLSQTISEF
-1259 NDKDLAARR
+1259 NDRDIAARR

-1280 NKAVLGQMENM
+1280 NRAVLGQMENM

-1421 IDMPESAIKDYYRMP
+1421 IDMPESAIKNYYRMP

>member
-95 KRTSKTGEVLD
+95 KRTLKTGEVLD

-653 TGGNPVAATLG
+653 TGGNPAAATLG

-914 DFRKEFDAPSVRG
+914 DFRKEFDAPSING

-937 TGELINGDQAYFNPY
+937 TGDLINGGQAYFNPY
-952 WFPNPIPAKP
+952 WFPNPVPTKP
-962 IKIRTAKPRLM
+962 IKPRIIKPRLM

-978 GSWVQLPNDGGMVYR
+978 GSWVQLPNDGGMIYR
-993 PQSLYKKGGKILK
+993 PQKLFKKGGKILK
-1006 AQGGSKFFGKSMD
+1006 AERGEKFFGKSMD
-1019 NQGVYGSFDAEPVIV
+1019 NQGAYGSFDVTPVSVTATGTFSRPVIDLKGNISGV
-1034 SAWETGVITPWQ
+1034 SRDTNL
-1046 AQKEA
+1046 EA
-1051 RQRLMAEKITGID
+1051 RIGT
-1064 PKTMFKASSSPQ
+1064 TT
-1076 LFLGRNQFKPIEN
+1076 KPAMDAK
-1089 QVPLNVQYNRTQREN
+1089 REEF
-1104 AYLDLKNPYR
+1104 LKN
-1114 NISTSSLKEEVS
+1114 II
-1126 KPESSNKTASNNVV
+1126 A
-1140 STGSASDG
+1140 STGNTSNRRFSI
-1148 RGSLFNPK
+1148 NPK
-1156 NLLDLGSLAG
+1156 NILDLGSLAG

-1185 AQGQLRSMP
+1185 AQGQLKSMP
-1194 TEIYAPYTDMGLAR
+1194 TEIYAPYTDMGIAR

-1232 ERLMRDQQADQLAN
+1232 ERLMRDQQADQLAA
-1246 ERDTRLSQTISEF
+1246 ERDTKLSQTISEF
-1259 NDKDLAARR
+1259 NDRDIAARR

-1280 NKAVLGQMENM
+1280 NRAVLGQMENM

-1404 LNNYRNS
+1404 LSNYRNS

-1421 IDMPESAIKDYYRMP
+1421 IDMPESAIKNYYRMP